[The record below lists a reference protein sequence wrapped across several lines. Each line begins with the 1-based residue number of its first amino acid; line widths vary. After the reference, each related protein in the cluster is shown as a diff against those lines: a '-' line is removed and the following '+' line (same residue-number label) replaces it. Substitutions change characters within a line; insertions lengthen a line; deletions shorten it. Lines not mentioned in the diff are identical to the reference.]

1 MNSNFNSNTSEA
13 YSLHVSNDH
22 IEMNLPPNALSSA
35 SNFEVNLSP
44 ALDLNQL
51 SYLQSTDV
59 EVSYRRITF
68 PVLTSQLALIF
79 TSPPLL
85 NSKQSLVFFLFSFR
99 RG

>member
-1 MNSNFNSNTSEA
+1 MNQNFNSNTSEQ

-59 EVSYRRITF
+59 EVSYQRNTF
-68 PVLTSQLALIF
+68 NL
-79 TSPPLL
+79 SP
-85 NSKQSLVFFLFSFR
+85 S
-99 RG
+99 